1 MGMSLLEVRTQY
13 GLSQLKAAAILNVP
27 VRTYIRYEQDD
38 SYGSDL
44 KRGMMIKTL
53 EDQCEITE
61 SKGLLSIDQIKKSLN
76 DLFEKEYPNQI
87 EFCYLFGS
95 YAKGYAKESS
105 DVDLCVATSLTGLRF
120 VGLSESIRS
129 VLHKKI
135 DLVRFSNLNNNIELI
150 NEIMKDGI
158 KVYG

>member
-1 MGMSLLEVRTQY
+1 MSLLEVRTQY
-13 GLSQLKAAAILNVP
+13 GLSQLKAASILGVP

-61 SKGLLSIDQIKKSLN
+61 SKGLLSINQIKKALEA
-76 DLFEKEYPNQI
+76 LFDTEYSNQI

-95 YAKGYAKESS
+95 YAKGYAKENS
-105 DVDLCVATSLTGLRF
+105 DVDLCIATSLTGLKF

-135 DLVRFSNLNNNIELI
+135 DLVRFSNLKDNLELTK
-150 NEIMKDGI
+150 EIMKDGI
-158 KVYG
+158 KIYFR

>member
-1 MGMSLLEVRTQY
+1 MGMNLLKVRTQY

-27 VRTYIRYEQDD
+27 VRTYIRYEQDN

-44 KRGMMIKTL
+44 KRKMMINTL
-53 EDQCEITE
+53 EEKCEITE
-61 SKGLLSIDQIKKSLN
+61 SKGLLSIDQIKKALN

-105 DVDLCVATSLTGLRF
+105 DIDLCVATSLTGLRF
-120 VGLSESIRS
+120 VGTSESIRS

-135 DLVRFSNLNNNIELI
+135 DLVRFSELNNNLELTK
-150 NEIMKDGI
+150 EIMKDGI
-158 KVYG
+158 KVY